1 MNQAAAEPRF
11 IVLDG
16 IDGTGK
22 TTQTAALA
30 DYLKKRGIQALATLE
45 PGATVAGRLI
55 RQILL
60 NKETKLSK
68 EAELLL
74 FCADRAEHQHKIIDT
89 LAVGAWVISDRFLSS
104 SWAYQ
109 VWARGAPEALL
120 REITSYTVKRFPDL
134 TIILDLDEAGALTR
148 SRSRL
153 AAEEKQTAE
162 GRFEDEKLA
171 FFSRV
176 RQGFIQ
182 FAAHPPYGGDVVI
195 IDASKSETETAA
207 EIARFVS
214 EKFLD

>member
-1 MNQAAAEPRF
+1 MNQAADEPRF
-11 IVLDG
+11 IVIDG

-30 DYLKKRGIQALATLE
+30 DYLKKRGIKAVTTFE
-45 PGATVAGRLI
+45 PGATDAGRSI

-74 FCADRAEHQHKIIDT
+74 FCADRAEHQYKIRDA
-89 LAVGAWVISDRFLSS
+89 LAEGAWVISDRFLSS

-109 VWARGAPEALL
+109 VWARGVPETLL
-120 REITSYTVKRFPDL
+120 REITTHTVRRFPDL
-134 TIILDLDEAGALTR
+134 TVILDLDEASALTR

-171 FFSRV
+171 FFNKV

-182 FAAHPPYGGDVVI
+182 FAAHPPYDGDTVL
-195 IDASKSETETAA
+195 IDASKSETDIAAETAR
-207 EIARFVS
+207 IVS
-214 EKFLD
+214 ERFLN